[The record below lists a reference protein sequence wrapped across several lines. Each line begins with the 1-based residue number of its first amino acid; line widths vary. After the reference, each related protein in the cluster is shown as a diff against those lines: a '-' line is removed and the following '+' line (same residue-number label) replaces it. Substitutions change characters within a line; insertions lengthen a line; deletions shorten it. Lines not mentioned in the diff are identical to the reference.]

1 MINTANTRA
10 VENHWGYPY
19 NNAILKRKNLLPV
32 TSCIFVNS
40 RN

>member
-19 NNAILKRKNLLPV
+19 NNAILKRKKTFARNLV
-32 TSCIFVNS
+32 HISGY
-40 RN
+40 